1 MSYIWATWV
10 HDFLPA
16 ASLLCSFAT
25 VARGRLAEGSVTLL
39 CFAICF
45 SCLLAQGWRFFK
57 LIFKGP
63 RVLHPKCIFELLMP
77 CIPFQFWRLG
87 ERNLGPEGFLKRNK
101 LRVCSISSSGVLG
114 MWNVFLPKLYIFPE
128 YVQNLLS
135 ISNQKAFCSNI
146 LIVIKKD
153 CCSVLITGSLTF
165 DFDTAYE
172 NINVN
177 LSFQLSAFLRVFE
190 RQLCLLIVYFKS

>member
-1 MSYIWATWV
+1 
-10 HDFLPA
+10 
-16 ASLLCSFAT
+16 
-25 VARGRLAEGSVTLL
+25 
-39 CFAICF
+39 
-45 SCLLAQGWRFFK
+45 
-57 LIFKGP
+57 
-63 RVLHPKCIFELLMP
+63 
-77 CIPFQFWRLG
+77 
-87 ERNLGPEGFLKRNK
+87 
-101 LRVCSISSSGVLG
+101 